1 MKLKNYLNIKNITSK
16 RFAELINVSEISVSR
31 YINGVRLPAKNVQK
45 KIYSATNGLVTYD
58 DFFCGDDKYED
69 LSEIDLN

>member
-45 KIYSATNGLVTYD
+45 KIE
-58 DFFCGDDKYED
+58 CGGWGIPNKCK
-69 LSEIDLN
+69 